1 MTTYHI
7 LEHLAVAGISIAI
20 EGDDKL
26 VVSPASRLTDE
37 LRSMIR
43 EHKAGI
49 IAALEAYEERAAIM
63 EFDGLLDRKL
73 AEQCAHGIVFCKDCV
88 HHVPQP
94 HITSRSGQPHATPSG
109 CELGLIAPNSWPPI
123 YSFTGWY
130 CHNYAKTNSDSVRSV
145 VQT

>member
-63 EFDGLLDRKL
+63 EFDGLLDRES
-73 AEQCAHGIVFCKDCV
+73 AEQFARAIVFCKDCV
-88 HHVPQP
+88 HHLPQP
-94 HITSRSGQPHATPSG
+94 DVIRQNGYAHAVPSG
-109 CELGLIAPNSWPPI
+109 CELALIAPNSWPPI

-130 CHNYAKTNSDSVRSV
+130 CHNYAKTNSVSVRSV